1 MSFIKKMKKGLEK
14 TRNSLSKK
22 IYDTFLKYKY
32 VSEELYEELEETLIT
47 SDISAE
53 LAFELLDDL
62 REKARVDKIEDV
74 EQLYKAL
81 QDIIKDEIPDESKL
95 EIENEMS
102 VILLVGVN
110 GVGKTTSAGKIAHML
125 KSKGK
130 KVMLVAADTFRAAAA
145 EQLTIWAER
154 TDSLIVKHAAGGD
167 PAAVIYDAI
176 HSARAKNVDVLIV
189 DTAGRL
195 HNKKNLMNELAK
207 INRVLSREIDGAPHE
222 TLLVID
228 ATTGQNGL
236 YQAEAFNEATD
247 LSGMILTKMDGT
259 AKGGIVFNISKKFG
273 VPVKFIGVG
282 EKVDDLI
289 PFDKKDFIEALFE
302 DVK

>member
-1 MSFIKKMKKGLEK
+1 MSFIRKMKKGLEK
-14 TRNSLSKK
+14 TRNSLTKK

-53 LAFELLDDL
+53 LAFDFLDKL
-62 REKARVDKIEDV
+62 REKAHESKIEDAQ
-74 EQLYKAL
+74 ELYKVL
-81 QDIIKDEIPDESKL
+81 QNIIIEEIPEESDL
-95 EIENEMS
+95 NMDNELS

-125 KSKGK
+125 KIENK

-145 EQLTIWAER
+145 EQLTIWAQR
-154 TDSLIVKHAAGGD
+154 TNSLIVKHDAGGD

-176 HSARAKNVDVLIV
+176 HSARAKNVDVLII

-207 INRVLSREIDGAPHE
+207 INRVLSREIDDAPHE

-236 YQAEAFNEATD
+236 HQAKAFNEATN
-247 LSGMILTKMDGT
+247 LTGMILTKMDGT
-259 AKGGIVFNISKKFG
+259 AKGGIVFNISKRFG

-289 PFDKKDFIEALFE
+289 PFDKQEFIEALFE

>member
-14 TRNSLSKK
+14 TRNSLTKK
-22 IYDTFLKYKY
+22 IYNTFLKYKY

-53 LAFELLDDL
+53 LTFDFLDKL
-62 REKARVDKIEDV
+62 REKAHIGKIEDAQ
-74 EQLYKAL
+74 ELYKAL
-81 QDIIKDEIPDESKL
+81 QNIIIEEIPEESEL
-95 EIENEMS
+95 NIDNELS

-125 KSKGK
+125 NNENK

-145 EQLTIWAER
+145 EQLTIWAKR
-154 TDSLIVKHAAGGD
+154 SNSLIVKHDAGGD

-176 HSARAKNVDVLIV
+176 HSARARNVDVLIV

-207 INRVLSREIDGAPHE
+207 INRVLSREIEEAPHE

-236 YQAEAFNEATD
+236 YQAKAFNEATN
-247 LSGMILTKMDGT
+247 LTGMILTKMDGT

-282 EKVDDLI
+282 EKLDDLI
-289 PFDKKDFIEALFE
+289 PFEKQDFIGALFE

>member
-81 QDIIKDEIPDESKL
+81 QDIIKEEIPDESKL

-289 PFDKKDFIEALFE
+289 PFDKKEFIEALFE